1 MLQRHWRRKRAVGR
15 RKGKVIIVGGREIC
29 QLVSLSYQKEEEGE
43 EGSAHLSSSRFIGLS
58 HLDLPTSR
66 IR

>member
-1 MLQRHWRRKRAVGR
+1 M
-15 RKGKVIIVGGREIC
+15 IGGREIC
-29 QLVSLSYQKEEEGE
+29 QLVSLSYQKEEKGI
-43 EGSAHLSSSRFIGLS
+43 EGSTHLFSSRFIGLS